1 MKIPYLLTTIVFL
14 QLVFINSYAQNTNI
28 QDSEPADKLEEFT
41 RQAAHQKLYLHF
53 NKNQYSAGEEIWF
66 NSYLVNAVTHLPETE
81 ATNIYVDLINSSG
94 VLMGKR
100 ILLSD
105 NGVAEG
111 DINLPL
117 TLPDGN
123 YYIRA
128 YTNWMKNFGEEYFFT
143 RNFYIVNNKY
153 DEIIPRSEVR
163 SNKRF
168 NDDIQTMASEYNVL
182 FFPEGGDLINNV
194 VNRVAFKAKNTL
206 GHGMEAEGVILDQN
220 GNELVEFSTVH
231 NGMGSFELEPK
242 SGSVYTAR
250 VSVSG
255 NRPQLVDLPAARN
268 EGVALRVSNVN
279 GNIQIDLATGLS
291 GNDQGYPGEVFL
303 LAHTRG
309 EIIFSKSLAFSEGIA
324 NLSIPENLFP
334 AGIAHITVFSENNI
348 PVAERLTFI
357 DREDSFSFS
366 PRVVRT
372 EHEGEEYYGLQ
383 LNVFDVEGNP
393 VEGHFSMSVLGGG
406 FDPPG
411 TSSNIL
417 SHLLLSSDLRGVI
430 ENPQHYLNP
439 EKDLYDEL
447 DLLMMTHGWR
457 RFDWAPV
464 LAGNTPDL
472 THERTSS
479 LSVTGRLTDRARDEP
494 VNNHYVQ
501 MKVLSG
507 HDDTFTVRTNN
518 RGIFT
523 FDGLQY
529 PDNFKIE
536 LSSNRLSGD
545 YPPDIEIIGSDI
557 KGYTYTPNIYTN
569 ELQVTSRGRNW
580 RRVPEAGRSPFE
592 ESTEHGASA
601 QQYGIPDQTIYID
614 REKVTQRSVFDVLVE
629 RAQGLQVSG
638 NRLMF
643 RGPTSINLSSDPM
656 FMLDGVQTSQDVVL
670 RLNPREVERIE
681 IFRGTSASMF
691 GVRGS
696 GGVIIAYQRQAGN
709 QGMQD
714 VKEYLMIGYHSP
726 REFYPDILPGGIGNT
741 SGEQPARTILWQ
753 PNLTT
758 DADGSHTVYF
768 PAQNIKDSMKI
779 VVEGVG
785 TKGGIG
791 FGEFTLELR

>member
-1 MKIPYLLTTIVFL
+1 MKTPFLLTTIVF
-14 QLVFINSYAQNTNI
+14 LVFINSYAQNANI
-28 QDSEPADKLEEFT
+28 QQSEPVEKLEEFT
-41 RQAAHQKLYLHF
+41 RQAAHQKLYLHL

-66 NSYLVNAVTHLPETE
+66 NAYLLNAVTHLPETE

-100 ILLSD
+100 ILLSE

-123 YYIRA
+123 YCIRA
-128 YTNWMKNFGEEYFFT
+128 YTNWMKNFGEDYFFT
-143 RNFYIVNNKY
+143 RNLYITNNKY

-163 SNKRF
+163 SNRRF
-168 NDDIQTMASEYNVL
+168 NKDIQSMASEYNVL
-182 FFPEGGDLINNV
+182 FFPEGGDLVNNV
-194 VNRVAFKAKNTL
+194 VNRVAFKAKNSL
-206 GHGMEAEGVILDQN
+206 GHGMEAEGVITDQN

-231 NGMGSFELEPK
+231 NGMGSFELEPQP
-242 SGSVYTAR
+242 GSVYSAS
-250 VSVSG
+250 VSVNGS
-255 NRPQLVDLPAARN
+255 RPQMVVLPVARN
-268 EGVALRVSNVN
+268 EGVAVKVSRDN
-279 GNIQIDLATGLS
+279 GNVLVDFATGLS
-291 GNDQGYPGEVFL
+291 DGDQGYAGEVFV

-309 EIIFSKSLAFSEGIA
+309 EIVYSGSHAFSGGA
-324 NLSIPENLFP
+324 VNVSIPEHRFP
-334 AGIAHITVFSENNI
+334 GGIAHITVFSENNV
-348 PVAERLTFI
+348 PMAERLLFI

-372 EHEGEEYYGLQ
+372 EHEGQDYYGLQ
-383 LNVFDVEGNP
+383 LDVFDVDGNP
-393 VEGHFSMSVLGGG
+393 VAGHFSMSVLGGG
-406 FDPPG
+406 FDTPG
-411 TSSNIL
+411 SSTNIL
-417 SHLLLSSDLRGVI
+417 SNLMLSSDLKGVI
-430 ENPQHYLNP
+430 ENPQHYLDP
-439 EKDLYDEL
+439 EKDLSDEL

-457 RFDWAPV
+457 RFDWTSV
-464 LAGNTPDL
+464 LAGEAPDL

-479 LSVTGRLTDRARDEP
+479 LNVTGRLTDRARDEP
-494 VNNHYVQ
+494 VNNHFVQ

-518 RGIFT
+518 RGIFI

-545 YPPDIEIIGSDI
+545 YPPDIEILGTDI

-569 ELQVTSRGRNW
+569 ELQVTSRGRDW
-580 RRVPEAGRSPFE
+580 RRVPEAGKSPFE
-592 ESTEHGASA
+592 ETPEHGTSA

-614 REKVTQRSVFDVLVE
+614 REKITQRSVFDVLVE

-656 FMLDGVQTSQDVVL
+656 FMLDGVQTSSEVVL
-670 RLNPREVERIE
+670 RMNPREVERIE

-726 REFYPDILPGGIGNT
+726 REFYPDLLAGGIGNT

-758 DADGSHTVYF
+758 DADGTHTVYF

-779 VVEGVG
+779 VIEGVG

>member
-1 MKIPYLLTTIVFL
+1 MKTAFLLTTIVFL
-14 QLVFINSYAQNTNI
+14 QMMLTNNYAQNTSI
-28 QDSEPADKLEEFT
+28 QDIEPAEKLEEFT

-53 NKNQYSAGEEIWF
+53 NKSKYFAGEEMWF
-66 NSYLVNAVTHLPETE
+66 NAYLLNAVTHLPDTE
-81 ATNIYVDLINSSG
+81 PTNIYVDLINSSG

-100 ILLSD
+100 ILLSE
-105 NGVAEG
+105 NGVVEG

-123 YYIRA
+123 YYVRA
-128 YTNWMKNFGEEYFFT
+128 YTNWMKNFGEDYYFT
-143 RNFYIVNNKY
+143 RNFYIANNKY

-163 SNKRF
+163 SNRRF
-168 NDDIQTMASEYNVL
+168 NRDIERMASEYNVL
-182 FFPEGGDLINNV
+182 FFPEGGELVNGV
-194 VNRVAFKAKNTL
+194 VNRVAFKAMNIL
-206 GHGMEAEGVILDQN
+206 GHGMDAEGVVTDQS
-220 GNELVEFSTVH
+220 GNEIVEFSAVH
-231 NGMGSFELEPK
+231 NGMGSFELEPQ

-250 VSVSG
+250 VSVNG
-255 NRPQLVDLPAARN
+255 NRPQMIDLPAGQNA
-268 EGVALRVSNVN
+268 GVALRVSKEY
-279 GNIQIDLATGLS
+279 GNILIDLSAGKS
-291 GNDQGYPGEVFL
+291 GGAQGYTGDVVVV
-303 LAHTRG
+303 AHTRG
-309 EIIFSKSLAFSEGIA
+309 EIIFSESLVLSEGVA
-324 NLSIPENLFP
+324 NVSIPEHRFP
-334 AGIAHITVFSENNI
+334 AGIAHITVFSENSLPI
-348 PVAERLTFI
+348 AERLTFI

-372 EHEGEEYYGLQ
+372 EHEGQQYYGLQ
-383 LNVFDVEGNP
+383 LDVFDVDGNP

-406 FDPPG
+406 FDSPG
-411 TSSNIL
+411 SSSNIL

-430 ENPQHYLNP
+430 EDPQHYFDP
-439 EKDLYDEL
+439 EKDLYEEL
-447 DLLMMTHGWR
+447 DLVMMTHGWR
-457 RFDWAPV
+457 RFDWPSV
-464 LAGNTPDL
+464 LAGDSPDL
-472 THERTSS
+472 TYERTST
-479 LSVTGRLTDRARDEP
+479 LSVTGKLSDRARDEP
-494 VNNHYVQ
+494 VNNHFIQ

-507 HDDTFTVRTNN
+507 HNDTFTSRSNN
-518 RGIFT
+518 RGVFI
-523 FDGLQY
+523 FDGLTY

-545 YPPDIEIIGSDI
+545 YPPDIEIIGNDI
-557 KGYTYTPNIYTN
+557 RGYTYTPNIHTN

-592 ESTEHGASA
+592 ATREHGARA

-614 REKVTQRSVFDVLVE
+614 REKVTQRSVLDVLVE

-670 RLNPREVERIE
+670 RMNPREVERIE

-726 REFYPDILPGGIGNT
+726 REFYPDILPGGIGST
-741 SGEQPARTILWQ
+741 PGEQPARTILWQ

-758 DADGSHTVYF
+758 DADGTHTVYF

-779 VVEGVG
+779 VIEGVG